1 MRCSVRAVVLY
12 EEDRVLLCR
21 FVIAKPKPKP
31 KPAGPIVVWAAPR
44 GGVEAGESVL
54 VALCRELREEV
65 GLTVDAEPP
74 QVWHQEVI
82 GPGYAVGYD
91 GVINDYF
98 LVRATSFRRRGALFD
113 DELAAENIDADGV
126 PAGAVRLGR

>member
-1 MRCSVRAVVLY
+1 MGLGRMRHSVRAVVLD

-21 FVIAKPKPKP
+21 FVIPKPKP

-44 GGVEAGESVL
+44 GGVEAGGSVL

-65 GLTVDAEPP
+65 GLTADAELP

-98 LVRATSFRRRGALFD
+98 LVRATSFRPERCGSVG
-113 DELAAENIDADGV
+113 EPGV
-126 PAGAVRLGR
+126 RVGHGRPVK